1 MAMSFEFVSGSVDRR
16 SIFKILKSSE
26 KGRRILNSLRLPESR
41 EEMQEYKNN
50 KAQLLTLY
58 QTLVDID
65 KQRKLERTRNLKRHY

>member
-1 MAMSFEFVSGSVDRR
+1 MTT
-16 SIFKILKSSE
+16 IKH
-26 KGRRILNSLRLPESR
+26 PESR